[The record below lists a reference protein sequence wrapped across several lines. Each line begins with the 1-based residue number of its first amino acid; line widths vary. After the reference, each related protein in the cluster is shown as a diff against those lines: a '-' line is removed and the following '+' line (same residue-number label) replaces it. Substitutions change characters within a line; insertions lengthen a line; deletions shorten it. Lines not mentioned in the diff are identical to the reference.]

1 MGLMDKL
8 KATAKNADSK
18 AGEIADKQKVQS
30 KISDEK
36 RAIDKALDSI
46 GKAYYDAYKE
56 GKDVSADLDAICKE
70 IDDHKAKIAEYE
82 EEIKAIEAKGKEE
95 REQNRAEAE
104 AAAAAKAEA
113 RAAAKAETNETIN
126 GISVFSNLTQPR
138 YSRFLEKFPA
148 RILNCETEY
157 FCPSIYASKLF
168 IANIPNPGSTNGY
181 SFCSFSCCTPESAV

>member
-18 AGEIADKQKVQS
+18 AGEVVDKQKVQS

-36 RAIDKALDSI
+36 KAIDKALDSI

-56 GKDVSADLDAICKE
+56 GKDVTSDLDALCKE

-113 RAAAKAETNETIN
+113 RAAAKAEKEAQK
-126 GISVFSNLTQPR
+126 SQEDS
-138 YSRFLEKFPA
+138 E
-148 RILNCETEY
+148 E
-157 FCPSIYASKLF
+157 
-168 IANIPNPGSTNGY
+168 
-181 SFCSFSCCTPESAV
+181 

>member
-56 GKDVSADLDAICKE
+56 GKDVTADLDAICKE
-70 IDDHKAKIAEYE
+70 IDDRKAKITEYE

-113 RAAAKAETNETIN
+113 KAAAKAEKEAQKAQED
-126 GISVFSNLTQPR
+126 S
-138 YSRFLEKFPA
+138 E
-148 RILNCETEY
+148 E
-157 FCPSIYASKLF
+157 
-168 IANIPNPGSTNGY
+168 
-181 SFCSFSCCTPESAV
+181 

>member
-56 GKDVSADLDAICKE
+56 GKDASADLDAICKE

-82 EEIKAIEAKGKEE
+82 EEIKQIEAKGKEE

-113 RAAAKAETNETIN
+113 RAAAKAEKEAQKAQENSE
-126 GISVFSNLTQPR
+126 
-138 YSRFLEKFPA
+138 E
-148 RILNCETEY
+148 
-157 FCPSIYASKLF
+157 
-168 IANIPNPGSTNGY
+168 
-181 SFCSFSCCTPESAV
+181 

>member
-1 MGLMDKL
+1 MDKL

-18 AGEIADKQKVQS
+18 AGEVVDKQKVQS

-56 GKDVSADLDAICKE
+56 DKDVTADLVALCKE

-82 EEIKAIEAKGKEE
+82 EEIKQIEAKGKEE

-113 RAAAKAETNETIN
+113 KAAAKAEKEAQKAQENSE
-126 GISVFSNLTQPR
+126 
-138 YSRFLEKFPA
+138 E
-148 RILNCETEY
+148 
-157 FCPSIYASKLF
+157 
-168 IANIPNPGSTNGY
+168 
-181 SFCSFSCCTPESAV
+181 